1 MKNMEKFIDKFFG
14 PIALYMNSSPFFR
27 ALTDAFMRMTPLT
40 LGASVLMIIGFFP
53 IPAWQNWLVTVGI
66 YEDFVAVQNATI
78 NALGLF
84 LAFTFAYSFV
94 KINAPKYNPLVSGL
108 LSLAGFMILIPQ
120 KYILYTINGAIEELP
135 SQATIQATK
144 ELNAFSTDYIGASGI
159 LVAII
164 IGYLIA
170 RIYIYLNK
178 KHFVVKLPESVPT
191 NVAESLSPTFI
202 AGTIMII
209 VFVIR
214 LVFKYTPFLSNY
226 GNIFAFITGVIQTPL
241 QDIVGSPLS
250 LILILSLANFF
261 WYFGIHPQVV
271 YSVITPIVIANSTA
285 NIVAYT
291 SGETVPYLMFAVVGV
306 ACGTGFGG
314 QGATLGLVISMMRA
328 KSQRYKEMFKLT
340 AVPSIFNINEP
351 LIFGMPIIMN
361 PIFFIPMAIGPLVMG
376 LSAWGLTSLID
387 LSNYNPTITFPW
399 TTPALVTMIFRG
411 GISLFLVGVVC
422 LAISVLIWYPFFKV
436 ADQKALADE
445 KKLAEE
451 EKKETT
457 SSTLV
462 TE

>member
-14 PIALYMNSSPFFR
+14 PIAMYMNSSPFFR
-27 ALTDAFMRMTPLT
+27 ALTDAFMIMTLLT

-53 IPAWQNWLVTVGI
+53 IPDWQDWLITVRI
-66 YEDFVAVQNATI
+66 YDDFVAVQNATI

-108 LSLAGFMILIPQ
+108 ISLASFMILIPQ
-120 KYILYTINGAIEELP
+120 RYVLHTIEGAVKELP
-135 SQATIQATK
+135 SQATIQSVT

-164 IGYLIA
+164 TGYLVA
-170 RIYIYLNK
+170 KIYIYLNK
-178 KHFVVKLPESVPT
+178 KQLVVKLPESVPT

-202 AGTIMII
+202 AGAIMII
-209 VFVIR
+209 VFMIR
-214 LVFKYTPFLSNY
+214 LIFKYTPFLSNY
-226 GNIFAFITGVIQTPL
+226 GNVFAFITGVIQIPL
-241 QDIVGSPLS
+241 QDVVGSPLS
-250 LILILSLANFF
+250 LILILSLANMF

-291 SGETVPYLMFAVVGV
+291 SGQTIPYLMFAVVGV
-306 ACGTGFGG
+306 ACGTGVGG

-328 KSQRYKEMFKLT
+328 KSQRYKEMFRLT

-376 LSAWGLTSLID
+376 LSAWGLTSLTD
-387 LSNYNPTITFPW
+387 LNNFNPTVSFPW

-411 GISLFLVGVVC
+411 GISLLLVGVAC
-422 LAISVLIWYPFFKV
+422 LVISVLIWYPFFRI
-436 ADQKALADE
+436 ADSKALADE
-445 KKLAEE
+445 REQQE
-451 EKKETT
+451 EKKNIKTNEM
-457 SSTLV
+457 LAN
-462 TE
+462 